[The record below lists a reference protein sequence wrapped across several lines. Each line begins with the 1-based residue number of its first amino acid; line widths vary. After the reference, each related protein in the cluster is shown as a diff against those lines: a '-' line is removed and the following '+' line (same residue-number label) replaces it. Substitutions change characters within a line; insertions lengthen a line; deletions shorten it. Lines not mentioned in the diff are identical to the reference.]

1 MRDGGDREFQKI
13 PILWDVIP
21 MISSAQPESRAVHHL
36 IRFVTKEAVGLLVN
50 LNPDE
55 IYRIDCWRYF
65 IHVVGKGVS
74 TFVSY
79 ADLPPILG
87 VEPPTPKD
95 FLTWRKRWKK
105 TENKAPKFWAQ
116 FYAQKF
122 RTVPTLLEMY
132 SWGELVGVIKS
143 VLSEA
148 AVEWLRSVYV
158 QEKQAMENF

>member
-1 MRDGGDREFQKI
+1 
-13 PILWDVIP
+13 
-21 MISSAQPESRAVHHL
+21 MISGLQPESRAVHHL
-36 IRFVTKEAVGLLVN
+36 ARFVSKEAIALLLN
-50 LNPDE
+50 LKPHE
-55 IYRIDCWRYF
+55 IYRIDCWRYV

-87 VEPPTPKD
+87 VEPPNPKD

-105 TENKAPKFWAQ
+105 NKTKAPNFWTQ

-122 RTVPTLLEMY
+122 RTVATLREMY
-132 SWGELVGVIKS
+132 NWGELVGAIKS

-148 AVEWLRSVYV
+148 AVECLRSVYV
-158 QEKQAMENF
+158 REKHAMKNF